1 MNVRDL
7 KYYPMMVEG
16 DPRPVISLAVLTD
29 KDETNGETLLLYGP
43 IKHMQDFSL
52 DFSIDVGRNSNHITH
67 SFIYNALFTVSETD
81 HMFYQVLPAQ
91 HTVQMTSTGTHG
103 NIYPKKL
110 FNFFDIILLPTYN
123 GDVRNFSLD
132 EVFGEFY
139 LEDIV
144 LLPYKIEEANMA
156 AANMM
161 PLAVLFTTP
170 YHNNGSVSNE
180 VLFLSMFGM
189 SVHEQNQI
197 PKDLI
202 YPNPTKGNV
211 TIILNDSNYNLSN
224 LRIDIFNQ
232 FGEFIFN
239 GVYSVNNNVIN
250 IQLPVD
256 RIASGTYYLTIS
268 DGKISR
274 TQPLNVVK

>member
-1 MNVRDL
+1 
-7 KYYPMMVEG
+7 
-16 DPRPVISLAVLTD
+16 
-29 KDETNGETLLLYGP
+29 
-43 IKHMQDFSL
+43 MQDFSL
-52 DFSIDVGRNSNHITH
+52 DFSLDVGRNSNHIIH

-91 HTVQMTSTGTHG
+91 HAMQMTSTGTHG
-103 NIYPKKL
+103 NIYPKKI
-110 FNFFDIILLPTYN
+110 FNLFDIILLPTYN

-156 AANMM
+156 SANMV
-161 PLAVLFTTP
+161 PLAFLFTTP
-170 YHNNGSVSNE
+170 YHKDGSVSNE
-180 VLFLSMFGM
+180 VLFWSMFGM
-189 SVHEQNQI
+189 SVREQNQI

-202 YPNPTKGNV
+202 YPNPTNGNFS
-211 TIILNDSNYNLSN
+211 IILKDSNYNLSN

-232 FGEFIFN
+232 FGQFVFTEF
-239 GVYSVNNNVIN
+239 YSGSNNVIN

-268 DGKISR
+268 DGKINR